1 MSTLPSPSVTPSVAV
16 CIPSYNRA
24 DFLPE
29 TLATLYGQGYPN
41 LTVAILD
48 DGSKD
53 NTAEVIHTL
62 QQQYPNLLY
71 FHKANEGEAK
81 TVDFGFNKI
90 KSGEIPADY
99 FAFVNSDDPVM
110 PGWLQPLVDAMESSD
125 KPDIVYPD
133 WAMIDVDSNYIRD
146 HRSFAP
152 SLAYSLAR
160 GIAPSGP
167 GVLFR
172 TTSLQRVASLRPRL
186 YRYCGDAFTWYMLL
200 ADFAFKH
207 VPQVLAS
214 WRIHAGGI
222 TSESNLKARAA
233 EQPAMMA
240 DLLDT
245 IKTNPVA
252 QQMRRKAMTAAA
264 MQAGLILLKAGQASG
279 ANYVLQ
285 AFTSTPLH
293 TLYLMGAYIAS
304 LPPRIVSLLRYKLF
318 NRNLNRDWQHAT
330 PPVTIPLR
338 TPLKK
343 AA

>member
-1 MSTLPSPSVTPSVAV
+1 MPSLSQPRVAV

-29 TLATLYGQGYPN
+29 TLATLYGQNYPA
-41 LTVAILD
+41 LTVAVLD

-53 NTAEVIHTL
+53 NTKEVIHSL

-71 FHKANEGEAK
+71 FFKPNEGEAK

-90 KSGEIPADY
+90 KSGEIAADY

-110 PGWLQPLVDAMESSD
+110 PGWLQPLVDAMESPN
-125 KPDIVYPD
+125 KEGANPDIAYPD
-133 WAMIDVDSNYIRD
+133 WAMIDVDGNYIRD

-152 SLAYSLAR
+152 SLTYSLGRA
-160 GIAPSGP
+160 IAPAGP

-172 TTSLQRVASLRPRL
+172 TTSLQRIASLRPRP

-200 ADFAFKH
+200 SQFTFTH

-245 IKTNPVA
+245 IQSNPVA
-252 QQMRRKAMTAAA
+252 QSMRKKAMTAAY
-264 MQAGLILLKAGQASG
+264 MQAGLILLKAKQASG
-279 ANYVLQ
+279 AAYVLQ
-285 AFTSTPLH
+285 ALTSTPLH
-293 TLYLMGAYIAS
+293 TLYLMGAYMWS
-304 LPPRIVSLLRYKLF
+304 LPPRLISLLRYRLRQ
-318 NRNLNRDWQHAT
+318 RNLGRDWQAAT
-330 PPVTIPLR
+330 PSVTIPLR
-338 TPLKK
+338 K